1 MAQTEAKYRGSGEVE
16 GALECLKMLDIKG
29 VTVTADA
36 ALSVKRVIA
45 QIREQ
50 DGHYLVPIKGNQKL
64 SKAEIANHFDLR
76 MKQAK
81 RARVKEDSHGR
92 KEERICEVLP
102 AKAMS
107 SDFYE
112 HWRDV
117 KAILRVTRKREVENL
132 SKHKK
137 TRNTDG
143 SYSIEEDKDETK
155 KREDITYYISSRE
168 LTAGEALREVR
179 SHWQIE
185 NGLHWIL
192 DVAFAE
198 DSWRVRAKTLARNL
212 SAIRKI
218 AMNIIRQ
225 SNTKGSVRGRIK
237 KAGWNN
243 NFLEQL
249 VFGK

>member
-1 MAQTEAKYRGSGEVE
+1 MTLAQTEAKYRGSGEVE

-179 SHWQIE
+179 
-185 NGLHWIL
+185 
-192 DVAFAE
+192 
-198 DSWRVRAKTLARNL
+198 
-212 SAIRKI
+212 
-218 AMNIIRQ
+218 
-225 SNTKGSVRGRIK
+225 
-237 KAGWNN
+237 
-243 NFLEQL
+243 
-249 VFGK
+249 